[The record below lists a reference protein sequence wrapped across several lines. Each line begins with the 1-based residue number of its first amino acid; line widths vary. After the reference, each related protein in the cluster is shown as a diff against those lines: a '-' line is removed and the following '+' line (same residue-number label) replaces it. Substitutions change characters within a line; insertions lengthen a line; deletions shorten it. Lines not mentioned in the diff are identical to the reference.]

1 MEGRAGRHG
10 VKGTQEAVRELG
22 PALAQC
28 LAWAGTEGS
37 SQDGLFVFMKRL
49 FRPRVT
55 AWSMAGQADKD
66 LP

>member
-1 MEGRAGRHG
+1 MEGRAGRRG
-10 VKGTQEAVRELG
+10 VKGTQEAARELG

-49 FRPRVT
+49 FRPSHSLEHGR
-55 AWSMAGQADKD
+55 SS
-66 LP
+66 